1 MNITGT
7 LLDRMDKENREML
20 ESFNKDKY
28 FAVYQLA
35 MEALTTK
42 RSWLDLTYQEGDCIA
57 TVSGKP
63 GQTFAN
69 VFNMFDN

>member
-7 LLDRMDKENREML
+7 LLDRMHKENREML

-28 FAVYQLA
+28 LIVFEIA

-42 RSWLDLTYQEGDCIA
+42 SSWLDLTYQEGDCIA
-57 TVSGKP
+57 AIFGKP